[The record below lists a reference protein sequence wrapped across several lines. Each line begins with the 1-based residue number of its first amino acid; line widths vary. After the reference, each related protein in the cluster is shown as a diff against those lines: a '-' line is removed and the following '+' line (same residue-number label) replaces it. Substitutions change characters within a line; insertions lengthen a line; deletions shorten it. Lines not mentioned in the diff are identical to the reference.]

1 MFSSKGRAEAG
12 STFRTENAQGDNVDV
27 GTKELDG
34 IRVGA
39 VTMAAFVE
47 EEDDDPGTDSE
58 KWSVVPLYFLYGAFV

>member
-1 MFSSKGRAEAG
+1 M
-12 STFRTENAQGDNVDV
+12 DV

-47 EEDDDPGTDSE
+47 DEDDDAGTDFE
-58 KWSVVPLYFLYGAFV
+58 KYSI